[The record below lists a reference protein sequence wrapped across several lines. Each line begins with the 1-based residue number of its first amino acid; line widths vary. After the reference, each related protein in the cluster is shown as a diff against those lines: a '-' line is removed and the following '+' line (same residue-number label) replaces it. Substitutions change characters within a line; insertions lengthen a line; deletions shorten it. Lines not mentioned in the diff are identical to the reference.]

1 MVMAK
6 IGRNERCPC
15 GSGKKY
21 KHCCARRPQK
31 PTPAVEPGQGILTQG
46 VERICRAAQ
55 QHRQVINELGVFVLF
70 ATERGNAWL
79 LEVTQSDCVQVAGDG
94 ETLSPEINENPET
107 IEVEWSHTFRVV
119 DRQLVLTAYS
129 DRSEQVLQDC
139 PVREV
144 SAAIRR
150 VAKKY
155 PPSVRQGLHIDPGEQ
170 QEESP
175 GR

>member
-1 MVMAK
+1 MAK

-21 KHCCARRPQK
+21 KHCCARK
-31 PTPAVEPGQGILTQG
+31 PRTPAPAVEAGQGILAQA
-46 VERICRAAQ
+46 VERVRRAADQ
-55 QHRQVINELGVFVLF
+55 YKQVINELGVFVLF

-79 LEVTQSDCVQVAGDG
+79 LEVTQADCVQVAQDG
-94 ETLSPEINENPET
+94 ETVSPEINEDPET

-129 DRSEQVLQDC
+129 DSSEQVLQDC

-150 VAKKY
+150 VAKKF

-170 QEESP
+170 QEAPPE
-175 GR
+175 R

>member
-1 MVMAK
+1 MGK

-21 KHCCARRPQK
+21 KQCCARRPQS
-31 PTPAVEPGQGILTQG
+31 PTPVVEPGQGILVQA
-46 VERICRAAQ
+46 VERICQAAQ
-55 QHRQVINELGVFVLF
+55 RNKQVINELGVFVLF

-79 LEVTQSDCVQVAGDG
+79 LEVTQADCVQVARDG
-94 ETLSPEINENPET
+94 ELLSPEINENPET

-119 DRQLVLTAYS
+119 DRRLVLTAYS
-129 DRSEQVLQDC
+129 DRIEQVLEDC

-150 VAKKY
+150 VAKKF
-155 PPSVRQGLHIDPGEQ
+155 PPSVREGLHINPSRDQ
-170 QEESP
+170 HA
-175 GR
+175 